1 MRLVKKKKERTPE
14 QIRMRFKG
22 SLILLGVMLAVIL
35 VYRVTTPKPGPTQD
49 EIIQT
54 KMDAL
59 LGEDFAQ
66 MLDSMGLT
74 LVSSRPATPVK
85 DILTPTYEIENQIQ
99 TKEMELSMS
108 GIMKEITQEDY
119 MRMKTEIDKL
129 KRERD
134 SIIDNLPVRMS
145 RVLFLQDATGKRY
158 TAVQNTDTLFTESV
172 VSTPMEM
179 EPIEDMNEN
188 FKEIINEE

>member
-35 VYRVTTPKPGPTQD
+35 VYRVTTPKPGPTRD

-59 LGEDFAQ
+59 LGNKFDQ
-66 MLDSMGLT
+66 MLDSLGLT
-74 LVSSRPATPVK
+74 LVSSRPATQVK

-99 TKEMELSMS
+99 AKEMELSMS
-108 GIMKEITQEDY
+108 GIMKEITQKDY
-119 MRMKTEIDKL
+119 MRMKTEIDRL
-129 KRERD
+129 KSERD

-145 RVLFLQDATGKRY
+145 RVLFLQDATGKKY

-179 EPIEDMNEN
+179 KPVEDMNEN
-188 FKEIINEE
+188 FKEILNEE

>member
-35 VYRVTTPKPGPTQD
+35 VYRVATPKPGPTQD

-54 KMDAL
+54 KMDTL
-59 LGEDFAQ
+59 LGEDFTQ
-66 MLDSMGLT
+66 MLDSLGLT
-74 LVSSRPATPVK
+74 LVSSRPATQVK
-85 DILTPTYEIENQIQ
+85 DILTSTFEIESQIQ

-119 MRMKTEIDKL
+119 MRMKTGIDRL

-179 EPIEDMNEN
+179 EPVEDMNEN

>member
-22 SLILLGVMLAVIL
+22 SLILLGVMLAVNL

-59 LGEDFAQ
+59 LGDEFSQ
-66 MLDSMGLT
+66 MLDSLGLT
-74 LVSSRPATPVK
+74 LVSTRPATPVK
-85 DILTPTYEIENQIQ
+85 DILTPTYEIENRIQ

-119 MRMKTEIDKL
+119 MRMKTEIDRL

-145 RVLFLQDATGKRY
+145 RVLFLQDATGKKY

-179 EPIEDMNEN
+179 EPVEDMNEN

>member
-22 SLILLGVMLAVIL
+22 SLILLGVMLAIIL

-54 KMDAL
+54 KMDTL
-59 LGEDFAQ
+59 LGEDFNK
-66 MLDSMGLT
+66 MLDSLGLK

-85 DILTPTYEIENQIQ
+85 DILTPTFEIENQIQ

-108 GIMKEITQEDY
+108 GIMKELTQEDY
-119 MRMKTEIDKL
+119 MRMKTKIDRL

-145 RVLFLQDATGKRY
+145 RVLFLQDATGKKY

-179 EPIEDMNEN
+179 EPDEDMNEN

>member
-1 MRLVKKKKERTPE
+1 MRIVKKRKVRTPE
-14 QIRMRFKG
+14 QVSRRFKG
-22 SLILLGVMLAVIL
+22 ALILLGVMLAVIL
-35 VYRVTTPKPGPTQD
+35 VYRVTTPKSGPTQD

-59 LGEDFAQ
+59 LGEDFHK
-66 MLDSMGLT
+66 MLDSLKLT
-74 LVSSRPATPVK
+74 LVSCRPATQVK
-85 DILTPTYEIENQIQ
+85 DILTPTFEIENQIQ

-108 GIMKEITQEDY
+108 GIMKEIKQEEY
-119 MRMKTEIDKL
+119 MRMKTEIDRL

-145 RVLFLQDATGKRY
+145 RVLFLQDAIGKKY

-179 EPIEDMNEN
+179 EPVEDMNEN
-188 FKEIINEE
+188 FKEILNEE